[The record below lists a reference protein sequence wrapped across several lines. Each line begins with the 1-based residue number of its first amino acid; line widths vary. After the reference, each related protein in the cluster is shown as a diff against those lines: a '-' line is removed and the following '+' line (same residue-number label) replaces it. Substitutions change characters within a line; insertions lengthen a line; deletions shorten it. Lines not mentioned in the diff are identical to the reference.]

1 MRLTTCDRGETNS
14 ATAGARFILIPM
26 IRNDMKSLDK
36 IGQDIEEVTNMLSSV
51 SLRLESVKTAL
62 QTIIGEPLTLCYGSS
77 QSLGNGQA
85 YKTNIVMS
93 RECTLSEALFVLPHS
108 YGVDPTTISVK
119 GRRIGEDHSA
129 MVKSIEVIE
138 SWGQKEYIVTVEKEE
153 K

>member
-1 MRLTTCDRGETNS
+1 
-14 ATAGARFILIPM
+14 
-26 IRNDMKSLDK
+26 
-36 IGQDIEEVTNMLSSV
+36 MLSSV

-77 QSLGNGQA
+77 ESLGNGQA